1 MQLIENIRLAFTSLL
16 ANKMR
21 ALLTMLG
28 IIIGISAVIMI
39 TTIGT
44 SIQKTLSNTFN
55 SFGSY
60 NLFFVQLYV
69 EDEDAD
75 LTRDD
80 FFTREMFDE
89 LFEKYPGHFSLEM
102 NDSFGNAVTRNS
114 RGQECKLTVN
124 GTMDTQ
130 PMMDHE
136 RGRTIQYKDNTHK
149 KNAIYVSDL
158 FIKQYFVNGED
169 PIGQTVTLT
178 FENGITADF
187 VIVGYDK
194 LPLIYEKQYKPGMKL
209 YDKVTPVSVPLD
221 TMNEL
226 FHTGADDVIAYA
238 EFRYNTDVDPTV
250 LQTEL
255 QEFFDEKYAEKPGI
269 SIQIINEQQY
279 IGMMDTIINVV
290 TIAISVIAAISLIVG
305 GVGVMN
311 IMLVSITERTKEIGV
326 RKALGAQNSAIRMQ
340 FVIEAIM
347 ICLIG
352 GIIGILLGITGGLA
366 IGWIA
371 RTLVTQFYA
380 EYAELIAITIQPSI
394 PAIIISVFFSILT
407 GVFFGYYP
415 ANKAAK
421 MNPIDALRYD

>member
-1 MQLIENIRLAFTSLL
+1 MQFTENLRLAFTSLL

-55 SFGSY
+55 SLGNF
-60 NLFFVQLYV
+60 NIIDVFLYT
-69 EDEDAD
+69 DEDTYMTND
-75 LTRDD
+75 DMITRQ
-80 FFTREMFDE
+80 MMDE
-89 LFEKYPGHFSLEM
+89 LVTKYPDHFSLDITESM
-102 NDSFGNAVTRNS
+102 GTATTRNAK
-114 RGQECKLTVN
+114 GQTITVN
-124 GTMDTQ
+124 VTGAMDIK
-130 PMMDHE
+130 PAADHR
-136 RGRTIQYKDNTHK
+136 RGRTINYADNQNL
-149 KNAIYVSDL
+149 KNALYVNDL
-158 FIKQYFVNGED
+158 FISQYFDANED
-169 PIGQTVTLT
+169 PLGKEITLT
-178 FENGITADF
+178 FENGISGDF
-187 VIVGYDK
+187 TIIGYDK
-194 LPLIYEKQYKPGMKL
+194 LPSMYLRSFTPGTKDI
-209 YDKVTPVSVPLD
+209 DKVTPVCVPLD
-221 TMNEL
+221 SVLHL
-226 FHTGADDVIAYA
+226 FHQEPEANFYVSV
-238 EFRYNTDVDPTV
+238 RYNTDVDV
-250 LQTEL
+250 AL
-255 QEFFDEKYAEKPGI
+255 QEQELRDFFDEYYAEKPGI
-269 SIQIINEQQY
+269 HVELQNEQTY
-279 IGMMDTIINVV
+279 LGMINTVINIV

-340 FVIEAIM
+340 FVVEAIL

-352 GIIGILLGITGGLA
+352 GIIGIILGMVGGML

-371 RTLVTQFYA
+371 KIFVENFYS
-380 EYAELIAITIQPSI
+380 EYAELIAITIQPSV
-394 PAIIISVFFSILT
+394 PAILIAVFFSILT

>member
-1 MQLIENIRLAFTSLL
+1 MQLIENIRLAFTSLF

-44 SIQKTLSNTFN
+44 TIQKTLSNTFN

-60 NLFFVQLYV
+60 NIFDVILDW
-69 EDEDAD
+69 EDSVSEDD
-75 LTRDD
+75 LIS
-80 FFTREMFDE
+80 REMLDE
-89 LFEKYPGHFSLEM
+89 LVAEYPDYFAIELTTDCGQ
-102 NDSFGNAVTRNS
+102 ATTRNS
-114 RGQECKLTVN
+114 KGDTI
-124 GTMDTQ
+124 TMSVSGVLDVK
-130 PMMDHE
+130 PMLDHL
-136 RGRTIQYKDNTHK
+136 RGRTIQYKDNINK
-149 KNAIYVSDL
+149 KNALYVSDL
-158 FIKQYFVNGED
+158 FISQYFEPGVD
-169 PIGQTVTLT
+169 PIGQEINLT
-178 FENGITADF
+178 FENGLSGDF

-194 LPLIYEKQYKPGMKL
+194 LPQLYEKMYTPGMKKME
-209 YDKVTPVSVPLD
+209 KVSPVSIPCD
-221 TMNEL
+221 TYNEMV
-226 FHTGADDVIAYA
+226 HQESEPSYYA
-238 EFRYNTDVDPTV
+238 QIRYNTDYDVTMQQDA
-250 LQTEL
+250 LQG
-255 QEFFDEKYAEKPGI
+255 FFEEKYKEKPGI
-269 SIQIINEQQY
+269 TFRIINEQQY
-279 IGMMDTIINVV
+279 LGMIDTIINVV

-311 IMLVSITERTKEIGV
+311 IMLVSITERTKEIGI

-352 GIIGILLGITGGLA
+352 GIIGIVLGILGGLA

-371 RTLVTQFYA
+371 KTLVTEFYS
-380 EYAELIAITIQPSI
+380 EYAELISITIQPSI